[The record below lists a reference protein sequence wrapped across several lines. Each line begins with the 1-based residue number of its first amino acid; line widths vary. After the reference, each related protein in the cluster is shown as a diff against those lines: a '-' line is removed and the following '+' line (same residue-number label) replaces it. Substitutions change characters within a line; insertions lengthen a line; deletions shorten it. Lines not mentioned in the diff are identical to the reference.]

1 MLSPEGS
8 AEPGRWNTDRN
19 PIARGVLDSI
29 QEPGVREIVIMS
41 SSQLLKTEV
50 LLNAIGYFARLDPCP
65 MLLIQPTV
73 DMAQSFSKERLAPM
87 LRDSPTLANLFG
99 PEKSRSS
106 DSTILK
112 KLFPGGYIQLQ
123 GANSPAGLAMRAVRV
138 LLCDEVD
145 RYPLSAGREGDPV
158 AIAQARQETF
168 WNSLLVMTSSPT
180 EKGISRIERA
190 YEGSDRRRCF
200 LVCVHCRAPQY
211 LTWGH
216 VKWPEGEPKK
226 ALLHC
231 EQCGAAWNEPAR
243 QAMLARHRWD
253 STAKP
258 TVDGRIGFWAS
269 KLYSPWKQPHQLAID
284 FLEKKKDTETLKAWV
299 NTTLG
304 ESWEAPGEHVE
315 ADPLYARREH
325 YPADRVPNGSVLT
338 AGVDVQDDRVEGE
351 VVAWGEGEE
360 SWSVQYFRL
369 YGDPGQPELW
379 EALDDM
385 LRADFYRVDSEP
397 MGVRLVCIDSGGHYT
412 DEVYRFCRRAPRRYI
427 PTKGHAMAGKP
438 IAEMPRAPNK
448 HKVYLTMIG
457 TDTAK
462 EILYDRLR
470 LLEPGPGYCHFP
482 ITQDHD
488 EEYFLQLTAEVRVK
502 QYRHGHA
509 FYRWEARRKR
519 NEALDCRILAHAALR
534 ILERHSR
541 VIPGSIDPGK
551 SAKPPPRTAAQ
562 PEGSPNPSR
571 QATRRRPPRGRSPL
585 Y

>member
-1 MLSPEGS
+1 
-8 AEPGRWNTDRN
+8 
-19 PIARGVLDSI
+19 
-29 QEPGVREIVIMS
+29 MS

-65 MLLIQPTV
+65 MLMIQPTV
-73 DMAQSFSKERLAPM
+73 EMAQSFSKERLAPM
-87 LRDSPTLANLFG
+87 LRDSPELAKIFA

-168 WNSLLVMTSSPT
+168 WNSLLIMTSSPT
-180 EKGISRIERA
+180 EKGLSRIERA
-190 YEGSDRRRCF
+190 YEGSDRRRCY
-200 LVCVHCRAPQY
+200 LTCVHCRAPQF
-211 LTWGH
+211 LTWDQ
-216 VKWPEGEPKK
+216 VKWPEGEPRK

-231 EQCGAAWNEPAR
+231 DTCGSSWNEPAR
-243 QAMLARHRWD
+243 QAMLARHAW
-253 STAKP
+253 KP
-258 TVDGRIGFWAS
+258 TTAATVEGRIGFWAS

-304 ESWEAPGEHVE
+304 ESWEAPGETVE

-325 YPADRVPNGSVLT
+325 YPPGRVPNGSVLT

-351 VVAWGEGEE
+351 IVAWGENEE

-369 YGDPGQPELW
+369 YGDPGKFELW
-379 EALDDM
+379 NALDEM
-385 LRADFYRVDSEP
+385 LRADFYRADSEP
-397 MGVRLVCIDSGGHYT
+397 MSVRMACIDSGGHYT
-412 DEVYRFCRRAPRRYI
+412 DEVYSFCRRAPRKYI
-427 PTKGHAMAGKP
+427 PTKGHSMAGRP
-438 IAEMPRAPNK
+438 IAELPRAPNK
-448 HKVYLTMIG
+448 QKVYLTMIG

-470 LLEPGPGYCHFP
+470 LLEPGPGYAHFP
-482 ITQDHD
+482 IDQDHD
-488 EEYFLQLTAEVRVK
+488 QEYFLQLTSEVRVK
-502 QYRHGHA
+502 SYKAGRA

-519 NEALDCRILAHAALR
+519 NEALDCRILAHAAIR
-534 ILERHSR
+534 ILERHAR
-541 VIPGSIDPGK
+541 VIPASIVPGD
-551 SAKPPPRTAAQ
+551 SVNPPPRMGGQ
-562 PEGSPNPSR
+562 SK
-571 QATRRRPPRGRSPL
+571 ATPDKGQTTVRRRPRGRRPL